1 MKKLITTAIVLAA
14 TISGAATFATAN
26 NGSDHTIAAAPI
38 ALSDIDTHGIK
49 NCEQQVW
56 PRIDSICL
64 SHAAVDGGE
73 IREARLV
80 EM

>member
-1 MKKLITTAIVLAA
+1 MKKLIATAIVLAA

-26 NGSDHTIAAAPI
+26 NGSDPAVATASTT
-38 ALSDIDTHGIK
+38 LSKIDTHGIK

-56 PRIDSICL
+56 PKIDSICL

>member
-26 NGSDHTIAAAPI
+26 ND
-38 ALSDIDTHGIK
+38 GIK